1 MHENST
7 ILSSKLIPWYL
18 DNKRDLPWRKTQDP
32 YNVWLSEIILQQ
44 TKVSQGLPYYYSFIK
59 AYPSIHDLANAA
71 EDEVLKLWQ
80 GLGYYSRARNL
91 HHTAKYIS
99 YEQNGIFPNTYK
111 DLIRLKG
118 IGDYTASAIASMCFD
133 RPNAVVDG
141 NVYRVLSRIFGID
154 TPINSSQGIKDFKI
168 LAQELLDLSN
178 PGIYNQAIM
187 EFGAMQCTPRQPQ
200 CLDCIFNTICIAYST
215 NSVHELPIKTKAKP
229 VKKRNFNYIVIV
241 SESERTLLQQRTE
254 KGIWQQLFEFPLI
267 ETESEVNLSEL
278 QNHSEFQELTKDLHL
293 SNLALFNDIPVVHK
307 LSHQH
312 IITKFWILE
321 TRNIIEEAIDISEL
335 GTYAVPVLIANFVNE
350 FFESY

>member
-1 MHENST
+1 MHENFP

-18 DNKRDLPWRKTQDP
+18 DNKRDLPWRKTRDP
-32 YNVWLSEIILQQ
+32 YHVWLSEIMLQQ
-44 TKVSQGLPYYYSFIK
+44 TKVSQGLPFYYSFIN

-99 YEQNGIFPNTYK
+99 NQQNGIFPTNYK
-111 DLIRLKG
+111 KLVKLKG
-118 IGDYTASAIASMCFD
+118 IGDYTASAIASMCFN

-141 NVYRVLSRIFGID
+141 NVYRVLSRIYGIH
-154 TPINSSQGIKDFKI
+154 TPINSSQGIKEFKL
-168 LAQELLDLSN
+168 LAQELLDISQ

-187 EFGAMQCTPRQPQ
+187 EFGATHCTPKKPN
-200 CLDCIFNTICIAYST
+200 CSDCIFNSMCIAYLN
-215 NSVHELPIKTKAKP
+215 NSVNQLPVKIRAKP
-229 VKKRNFNYIVIV
+229 VKKRNFNYIVVV
-241 SESERTLLQQRTE
+241 SESERTILKQRTE

-267 ETESEVNLSEL
+267 ETESEVNLTEL
-278 QNHSEFQELTKDLHL
+278 QAHPEFQEITRDLHL
-293 SNLALFNDIPVVHK
+293 SDLSLFNDIPIIHK

-321 TRNIIEEAIDISEL
+321 TRTITESAIDISDL
-335 GTYAVPVLIANFVNE
+335 RTYAVPVLIANFVNE